1 MLVSKIPC
9 GPNTNPY
16 RPNANPNQ
24 PNANPNTSRWKM
36 VIAGYERDGFTFG
49 NSISDAVSGGIWGLV
64 SCNRELERL
73 RHGTSTFLKM
83 YRAT

>member
-1 MLVSKIPC
+1 MLVSKNPC

-36 VIAGYERDGFTFG
+36 VIAGFERDGFTFG
-49 NSISDAVSGGIWGLV
+49 NSISDAVSGGIWALGV
-64 SCNRELERL
+64 MQQGIRK
-73 RHGTSTFLKM
+73 T
-83 YRAT
+83 ATWDIDIS